1 MTEERPPR
9 VDLAQ
14 FESVDDAIEK
24 VAAAGDYNEVAKHFL
39 SQEGIDPIAL
49 PVLFFSSMVNRC
61 NSLHAAIA
69 REMRAENP
77 HAVFPLIRAYSEG
90 SALLIYVYD
99 HVGYIPA
106 LIDDSKERQRG
117 TPARLKVGKLVAY
130 AVKHAP
136 GFKHAYDELTDFTH
150 FGSTAMWSP
159 FVLSD
164 GDGDSLSF
172 TWTSYPRWRN
182 DEQAL
187 IAAALTLEV
196 SDATHALLGNFGN
209 RYLSSGES
217 D

>member
-1 MTEERPPR
+1 MTKEPTRQR

-14 FESVDDAIEK
+14 FESVEDAIEK
-24 VAAAGDYNEVAKHFL
+24 VAAAGDYDEVAKHFL
-39 SQEGIDPIAL
+39 AASGVDPTSL

-69 REMRAENP
+69 REMQAHNP

-99 HVGYIPA
+99 HVDYVEA
-106 LIDDSKERQRG
+106 LLDRPKERRQN

-136 GFKHAYDELTDFTH
+136 GFKHAYDELTEFTH

-159 FVLSD
+159 FVLLDEGERFS
-164 GDGDSLSF
+164 
-172 TWTSYPRWRN
+172 WTSYPRWRN
-182 DEQAL
+182 DEQAM

-196 SDATHALLGNFGN
+196 SDATHTLLVNFGG
-209 RYLSSGES
+209 RYLRSSS
-217 D
+217 A